1 MIDEAR
7 QRRLEAQGWQVGSA
21 DDFLGLSAEESAY
34 VDLRL
39 RLSDPLRAQRQRQ
52 PDPSRHPPTEP
63 GPRDWLWSRRWVG
76 L

>member
-7 QRRLEAQGWQVGSA
+7 QRRLEGQGWQVGSA

-39 RLSDPLRAQRQRQ
+39 RFAPCLGCL
-52 PDPSRHPPTEP
+52 
-63 GPRDWLWSRRWVG
+63 
-76 L
+76 